1 MKAVIIKKTGGP
13 DVINLEEINL
23 GKPQND
29 EVLIEFLRESLSL
42 LNFSKF
48 VPNSIARS

>member
-29 EVLIEFLRESLSL
+29 EVLIEHVAIGK
-42 LNFSKF
+42 NY
-48 VPNSIARS
+48 ID